1 MLASSEERPEEPP
14 EELRLGDIEEAVVR
28 SGLTWFNSFFSS
40 DVLDHP
46 IENWSGEHIPS
57 VQSTCRIASPPTS
70 VFLQRLQFCLWWFW
84 WDKIWKVLA
93 SFPKLPTCAAC
104 GLYSSACACSLCG
117 GLELWMGLDGS
128 RFCALIINHMYIYSV
143 FKIAIQYTH
152 TYMYILICIHI
163 NIDIILLFYILDHIR
178 YTLCIEWRFLC
189 IYFLCSLS
197 KGWRNSQSP
206 LSPYNSQGVEY
217 KEFWRFCRHGE
228 GGETRTR

>member
-1 MLASSEERPEEPP
+1 MLLRHQLLFCFFAEASS
-14 EELRLGDIEEAVVR
+14 V
-28 SGLTWFNSFFSS
+28 
-40 DVLDHP
+40 
-46 IENWSGEHIPS
+46 
-57 VQSTCRIASPPTS
+57 
-70 VFLQRLQFCLWWFW
+70 CLW

-128 RFCALIINHMYIYSV
+128 RFCALIINHMYIYIL
-143 FKIAIQYTH
+143 FLKLLHNTH
-152 TYMYILICIHI
+152 IYVYMYTYYS
-163 NIDIILLFYILDHIR
+163 NIDIIVLHMRSYSIYIMHWMTI
-178 YTLCIEWRFLC
+178 FS

-197 KGWRNSQSP
+197 KGWRNSQSL

>member
-1 MLASSEERPEEPP
+1 MLAPSEERPEEPP

-28 SGLTWFNSFFSS
+28 SGLTWFNSFFFQWRLGP
-40 DVLDHP
+40 LDHP

-57 VQSTCRIASPPTS
+57 VQSTELLRHQLLFVFFCRGFNF
-70 VFLQRLQFCLWWFW
+70 VFGGFW

-128 RFCALIINHMYIYSV
+128 RFCALIINHMYIIYIYIV

-152 TYMYILICIHI
+152 IYICIHI
-163 NIDIILLFYILDHIR
+163 NIDIIVLHIR
-178 YTLCIEWRFLC
+178 SYS
-189 IYFLCSLS
+189 IYIMHWMTMFVHIFSVQSQQRLKKFTVSAVSLQLARC
-197 KGWRNSQSP
+197 GI
-206 LSPYNSQGVEY
+206 
-217 KEFWRFCRHGE
+217 
-228 GGETRTR
+228 

>member
-28 SGLTWFNSFFSS
+28 SGLTWFNSFFP
-40 DVLDHP
+40 V
-46 IENWSGEHIPS
+46 
-57 VQSTCRIASPPTS
+57 TS
-70 VFLQRLQFCLWWFW
+70 WTIQLKTDLVNTFHRCKALVELLRHQLLFL

-152 TYMYILICIHI
+152 THICI
-163 NIDIILLFYILDHIR
+163 Y
-178 YTLCIEWRFLC
+178 
-189 IYFLCSLS
+189 
-197 KGWRNSQSP
+197 
-206 LSPYNSQGVEY
+206 
-217 KEFWRFCRHGE
+217 
-228 GGETRTR
+228 